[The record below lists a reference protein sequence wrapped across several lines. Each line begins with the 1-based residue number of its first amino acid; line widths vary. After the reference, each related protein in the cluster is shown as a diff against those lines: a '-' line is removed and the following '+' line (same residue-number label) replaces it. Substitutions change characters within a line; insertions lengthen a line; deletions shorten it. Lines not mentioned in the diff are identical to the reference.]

1 MEYRI
6 ERDSLGEVQVPAG
19 AYWGSQAER
28 SRNLF
33 QISGL
38 TEHPRMIDAY
48 ILLKKACTEANTEL
62 GLLDKEIGGAII
74 LAANEILAGSPY
86 CYPGVQSQKSKV
98 ESRKLKVES
107 PESIVA
113 SPKSKTESLKSELRT
128 PTSKLQTLRDQF
140 PVDVFHM
147 GAGTSFNM
155 NCNEV
160 LANRAEEILG
170 GKLGEYRRVNP
181 NDHPNYG
188 QSTNDTFPSG
198 MRIMAR
204 LMLVDLLK
212 AVDEL
217 IEAFAAKGEEF
228 DHILKS
234 GRTHLQDAVPIRLGQ
249 EFAAYAAAL
258 AKAKTRLQAAAHELE
273 ELGIGGS
280 AAGTGLNTHPKYRF
294 IVIEKLNK
302 ATGLQ
307 FRTSPD
313 MREAMQSNFAM
324 ATLAAGLRIFCLEL
338 TRISNDLRLLCSGP
352 LTGIAEIILPAVQP
366 GSSIMPGKVNPSMAE
381 NLNIVLYQV
390 LGQCHTIDMCVQAGQ
405 LELNVMMPGMA
416 FAAQFSLKILTN
428 TLRTFTENCVRGIK
442 ADEERCRHYAE
453 TSPSLATALNPI
465 IGYQK
470 SAEVVKRALKEK
482 RSIPDV
488 VREMGLVDEET
499 LRKALD
505 PALLTEPGIPGK

>member
-1 MEYRI
+1 MSFRI
-6 ERDSLGEVQVPAG
+6 EKDSLGEVQVPSN

-38 TEHPRMIDAY
+38 TEHPKMIEAY
-48 ILLKKACTEANTEL
+48 ILLKKACAEVNVEL
-62 GLLDKEIGGAII
+62 GLLDAKIGGAIVQ
-74 LAANEILAGSPY
+74 AAGEILG
-86 CYPGVQSQKSKV
+86 GQ
-98 ESRKLKVES
+98 
-107 PESIVA
+107 
-113 SPKSKTESLKSELRT
+113 
-128 PTSKLQTLRDQF
+128 LRDQF

-170 GKLGEYRRVNP
+170 GNKGEYKLVNP

-204 LMLVDLLK
+204 LMLSDLLV
-212 AVDEL
+212 AVDGL
-217 IEAFAAKGEEF
+217 AAAFEAKGREF
-228 DHILKS
+228 DHVLKS

-249 EFAAYAAAL
+249 EFAAYAAAIRRSKGWL
-258 AKAKTRLQAAAHELE
+258 EKSAWELE

-280 AAGTGLNTHPKYRF
+280 AAGTGLNTHPEYRF
-294 IVIEKLNK
+294 HVVKKLGT
-302 ATGLQ
+302 ATGIP
-307 FRTSPD
+307 FRATD
-313 MREAMQSNFAM
+313 DLREAMQSNLPM
-324 ATLAAGLRIFCLEL
+324 AALSAGLRILCLEL

-352 LTGIAEIILPAVQP
+352 LTGIAEIVLPAVQP

-381 NLNIVLYQV
+381 NLNLVLFQI
-390 LGQCHTIDMCVQAGQ
+390 LGQCQAIDYSVQAGQ

-416 FAAQFSLKILTN
+416 FAAQFSLQVLTN
-428 TLRTFTENCVRGIK
+428 TLNTFTENCVVGIQ
-442 ADEERCRHYAE
+442 ADEAMCRHYAE
-453 TSPSLATALNPI
+453 TSPSLATALNVYL
-465 IGYQK
+465 GYQQ
-470 SAEVVKRALKEK
+470 AAQVVKTALKEK
-482 RSIPDV
+482 KAIPAV
-488 VREMGLVDEET
+488 VREQGLLDEET
-499 LRKALD
+499 LAKVLD